1 MGYFCQKG
9 QWRRE
14 AREGRRKYVTDVDQI
29 AVKLLISSFHILIFI
44 SYFSNRYLFCFFIY
58 QILMFLLSFYWFFV
72 LILNVNL
79 DFSFLNN

>member
-44 SYFSNRYLFCFFIY
+44 SYFSNRYLFYFLFIK
-58 QILMFLLSFYWFFV
+58 F
-72 LILNVNL
+72 
-79 DFSFLNN
+79 

>member
-44 SYFSNRYLFCFFIY
+44 SYFSNRYLFYFYLSNFDVFTLI
-58 QILMFLLSFYWFFV
+58 IIGFLF
-72 LILNVNL
+72 
-79 DFSFLNN
+79 

>member
-44 SYFSNRYLFCFFIY
+44 SYFSNRYLFYFFIY
-58 QILMFLLSFYWFFV
+58 QIFMFLLSLLLVFYFNFKCK
-72 LILNVNL
+72 LG
-79 DFSFLNN
+79 F